1 MSIAVSE
8 IEAKAAPETI
18 EIKPLAMTI
27 GAEIL
32 GADLS
37 KPLPDQQVREI
48 RAALLQWKAIFFRN
62 QPLNHAQQVIFSRQ
76 FGECTPAHAVY
87 GHQDDAF
94 PEVYSIDRDRRDKR
108 YKGEDLL
115 VPWSGWHADVTPA
128 HNPPAISILRGD
140 AMPAYGGDTQFT
152 DLVAAYN
159 ALSPDMQRIVDGL
172 RGTHRYM
179 GNAGVNTTGEYLNT
193 INKNRIVSEHPLVR
207 VHPETGAR
215 ALYVSPSFL
224 ESITGFAPTESSALL
239 AFLKTHAV
247 RPDFTVRF
255 KWENHSLAMW
265 DNRSVLH
272 LGPKDIVNS
281 NLAREIH
288 RTTLM
293 GDIPVGPDGRQSTLI
308 EGAAIKPA
316 AIPK

>member
-1 MSIAVSE
+1 MSLELAETDAE
-8 IEAKAAPETI
+8 IAPETI
-18 EIKPLAMTI
+18 AIKPQAMTI
-27 GAEIL
+27 GAEIT

-37 KPLPDQQVREI
+37 KPLADRQVREI
-48 RAALLQWKAIFFRN
+48 RAALLKWKAIFFRN
-62 QPLNHAQQVIFSRQ
+62 QPLNHAQQVAFSRQ

-108 YKGEDLL
+108 YKGEDLM

-128 HNPPAISILRGD
+128 INPPAISILRGD
-140 AMPAYGGDTQFT
+140 AMPPYGGDTQFT

-159 ALSPDMQRIVDGL
+159 ALSPGMRQFVDGL
-172 RGTHRYM
+172 RGTHRYQ
-179 GNAGVNTTGEYLNT
+179 GNAGVNTTSEYLAT
-193 INKNRIVSEHPLVR
+193 ITKNLIVSEHPLVR
-207 VHPETGAR
+207 VHPETGER

-224 ESITGFAPTESSALL
+224 ESIVGFTPTESNALL
-239 AFLKTHAV
+239 TFLKTHAA

-255 KWENHSLAMW
+255 KWESHSLAMW

-281 NLAREIH
+281 HYPREIH

-293 GDIPVGPDGRQSTLI
+293 GDIPVGPDGRKSTPI
-308 EGAAIKPA
+308 EGAPIEPA
-316 AIPK
+316 AAAR